1 MIFELSIDESWS
13 DFLQLSK
20 LENQELGGGICYKMV
35 QDVTRWCKIV
45 QDGEIWWNMVE
56 YGARWCKMMTRGVV
70 PVQRRV
76 RAAAYPPLPPPP
88 RLLLA
93 HNQILRLWESARAA
107 PESERIGRT
116 EAIKTKTT
124 KTTKTK
130 TTKNTKTK
138 TITITVE
145 TIKIIMIA
153 RKRGNYKYKRK
164 MFKPPPPSI

>member
-35 QDVTRWCKIV
+35 QYVARWCKMV

-56 YGARWCKMMTRGVV
+56 YGARWCKMVQDGGVWCKMMTRGVV

-76 RAAAYPPLPPPP
+76 RAAAYPPLPPPS

-93 HNQILRLWESARAA
+93 HNQILRL
-107 PESERIGRT
+107 
-116 EAIKTKTT
+116 
-124 KTTKTK
+124 
-130 TTKNTKTK
+130 
-138 TITITVE
+138 
-145 TIKIIMIA
+145 
-153 RKRGNYKYKRK
+153 
-164 MFKPPPPSI
+164 

>member
-35 QDVTRWCKIV
+35 QDVARWCKMV

-93 HNQILRLWESARAA
+93 HNQILRL
-107 PESERIGRT
+107 
-116 EAIKTKTT
+116 
-124 KTTKTK
+124 
-130 TTKNTKTK
+130 
-138 TITITVE
+138 
-145 TIKIIMIA
+145 
-153 RKRGNYKYKRK
+153 
-164 MFKPPPPSI
+164 